1 MNWATLLYAPVGD
14 LLWKKKQD
22 LRLRQTNKPAIG
34 ATICCS
40 GMRMSVQAG
49 LSDDLWHWLVS
60 LGWRELASGENRLQ
74 LKPLPTALVTKLF
87 DSQPAE
93 YERVLMSAI
102 RQITRR
108 PSSKQAERVSVA

>member
-1 MNWATLLYAPVGD
+1 MNWETLLYAPVGE

-22 LRLRQTNKPAIG
+22 LRSRQTNKPAIG

-60 LGWRELASGENRLQ
+60 LGWRELASSENRLQ
-74 LKPLPTALVTKLF
+74 LKPLPTTLVTKLF

-93 YERVLMSAI
+93 YERVLTSAI

-108 PSSKQAERVSVA
+108 PSSKSVERVVVS

>member
-1 MNWATLLYAPVGD
+1 MNWEMLLYGSVGE

-22 LRLRQTNKPAIG
+22 SHRRATSKPAIG

-74 LKPLPTALVTKLF
+74 LKPLSTTLVTRLF
-87 DSQPAE
+87 DAQPAE
-93 YERVLMSAI
+93 RERVLMNAI

-108 PSSKQAERVSVA
+108 PSAKMVERVTVS

>member
-1 MNWATLLYAPVGD
+1 MNWAMLLNAPVGE

-22 LRLRQTNKPAIG
+22 LRLRETNKPAIG

-60 LGWRELASGENRLQ
+60 LGWRELAPGENRLQ
-74 LKPLPTALVTKLF
+74 LKPLPTTLVTKLF
-87 DSQPAE
+87 DAQPTE
-93 YERVLMSAI
+93 WERVLMNAI

-108 PSSKQAERVSVA
+108 PSAKTAERAAAS

>member
-22 LRLRQTNKPAIG
+22 SRLRETSKPAIG

-60 LGWRELASGENRLQ
+60 LGWRELAPGANRLQ
-74 LKPLPTALVTKLF
+74 LKPLATTLVTRLF
-87 DSQPAE
+87 DAQPS
-93 YERVLMSAI
+93 ERERILMNGI

-108 PSSKQAERVSVA
+108 PMTRAAEREPVS

>member
-1 MNWATLLYAPVGD
+1 MNWEMLLYAPVGE

-22 LRLRQTNKPAIG
+22 LRSRQTNKPAIG

-60 LGWRELASGENRLQ
+60 FGWRELAPGENRLQ
-74 LKPLPTALVTKLF
+74 LKPLPTTLVTRLF
-87 DSQPAE
+87 DAQPAE
-93 YERVLMSAI
+93 WERVLMNAI

-108 PSSKQAERVSVA
+108 PSTKAVERASVS